1 MPGIRVSTVIDATPA
16 EVWSVVR
23 HIERHVD
30 WMLDAEAIRFTSRRT
45 EGVGTTFDC
54 DTRVG
59 PFRLTDQMEITR
71 WKPRRRMGVRH
82 VGVVTGTGQFTLK
95 AVKGGRTRFTW
106 RERLEF
112 PWWMGGPVG
121 ALVGSPVLRWVW
133 SRNLGRLKQLVEG
146 RR

>member
-1 MPGIRVSTVIDATPA
+1 
-16 EVWSVVR
+16 
-23 HIERHVD
+23 
-30 WMLDAEAIRFTSRRT
+30 
-45 EGVGTTFDC
+45 
-54 DTRVG
+54 
-59 PFRLTDQMEITR
+59 
-71 WKPRRRMGVRH
+71 
-82 VGVVTGTGQFTLK
+82 LK

-146 RR
+146 HR